1 MKKTEER
8 YGHPRFYDLLRDIGE
23 LHNKKNFDYADG
35 GDQGPL
41 GNFRRI
47 ASIKELYPPTFEWAT
62 PTGVALT
69 YMLKQLDAA
78 LMLLTT
84 GKTSKTGEGMSE
96 RLRDIAIY
104 ALLSIILNEE
114 ANNG

>member
-1 MKKTEER
+1 
-8 YGHPRFYDLLRDIGE
+8 
-23 LHNKKNFDYADG
+23 
-35 GDQGPL
+35 
-41 GNFRRI
+41 
-47 ASIKELYPPTFEWAT
+47 
-62 PTGVALT
+62 
-69 YMLKQLDAA
+69 MLKQLDAA